1 MNRFIFTSLLA
12 IVIML
17 SACKTDTKKSNLPDN
32 PIKDAVATS
41 PHNND
46 YRANALSI
54 LDFRNNKTEG
64 KSFSI
69 IEADTW
75 EYQFVY
81 TKGEMSTEGAYAGVW
96 VDFKPDQTYA
106 YGKNKV
112 KEGSGRYHYD
122 SDSAVLIMVDN
133 DGSKKPQ
140 EWSAKFAGD
149 AMVLVGTNSYNDNS
163 IQMKLER
170 VADATFQ

>member
-1 MNRFIFTSLLA
+1 MNRFIFLSTCF
-12 IVIML
+12 IVL
-17 SACKTDTKKSNLPDN
+17 VFTACNSDGKKNKGLNN

-54 LDFRNNKTEG
+54 LDFRNKKTEG

-75 EYQFVY
+75 EYEFVY
-81 TKGEMSTEGAYAGVW
+81 TKGNMSKEGEYTGIW
-96 VDFKPDQTYA
+96 VDFKPDMNYS
-106 YGKNKV
+106 YGKNKLV
-112 KEGSGRYHYD
+112 EGTGKYHYD
-122 SDSAVLIMVDN
+122 SDEAVLLMIDDDV
-133 DGSKKPQ
+133 SKKPQ
-140 EWSAKFAGD
+140 EWTAKFAGD

-163 IQMKLER
+163 IQMKLAR
-170 VADATFQ
+170 VADSVFQ